1 VKRER
6 ERERE
11 REKLETENKEEERC
25 NKLDRRERSC
35 FSILT
40 TKKHIHLN
48 EKNISI
54 LPLLVRKRATCLVSI
69 TLTTNNIN
77 NKNTFN
83 KNVHRSSTKAH
94 HDLLLF
100 VRNNPKRCEK
110 SAETVGKRN
119 NDPIIHD

>member
-1 VKRER
+1 MKKISQFSLFSFVKRQ
-6 ERERE
+6 
-11 REKLETENKEEERC
+11 
-25 NKLDRRERSC
+25 
-35 FSILT
+35 
-40 TKKHIHLN
+40 
-48 EKNISI
+48 
-54 LPLLVRKRATCLVSI
+54 ATCLVSI

-83 KNVHRSSTKAH
+83 KNVHRSSSKAH

>member
-1 VKRER
+1 MKKISQFSLFSFVKRQ
-6 ERERE
+6 
-11 REKLETENKEEERC
+11 
-25 NKLDRRERSC
+25 
-35 FSILT
+35 
-40 TKKHIHLN
+40 
-48 EKNISI
+48 
-54 LPLLVRKRATCLVSI
+54 LVSI

-100 VRNNPKRCEK
+100 VRNNPKRCDEK

-119 NDPIIHD
+119 NDPIYDD

>member
-1 VKRER
+1 MK
-6 ERERE
+6 RERE
-11 REKLETENKEEERC
+11 REKLETENKEEEIC

-35 FSILT
+35 FSIT

-54 LPLLVRKRATCLVSI
+54 LPLLVRKKATCLH

-119 NDPIIHD
+119 NDPIYD

>member
-1 VKRER
+1 MK
-6 ERERE
+6 
-11 REKLETENKEEERC
+11 KI
-25 NKLDRRERSC
+25 SQ
-35 FSILT
+35 FSLFS
-40 TKKHIHLN
+40 LN
-48 EKNISI
+48 YQK
-54 LPLLVRKRATCLVSI
+54 ATLVSV
-69 TLTTNNIN
+69 TLNININ

-83 KNVHRSSTKAH
+83 KNVHRSSSKAH

>member
-1 VKRER
+1 MK
-6 ERERE
+6 RERE

-35 FSILT
+35 FSIT

-54 LPLLVRKRATCLVSI
+54 LLFSFVKRQLVSI

-100 VRNNPKRCEK
+100 VRNNLKRCEK

-119 NDPIIHD
+119 NDPIYD

>member
-1 VKRER
+1 MKKISQFSLFSFVKRQ
-6 ERERE
+6 
-11 REKLETENKEEERC
+11 
-25 NKLDRRERSC
+25 
-35 FSILT
+35 
-40 TKKHIHLN
+40 
-48 EKNISI
+48 
-54 LPLLVRKRATCLVSI
+54 LVSI
-69 TLTTNNIN
+69 TLTTNNINN

-119 NDPIIHD
+119 NDPIYD